1 MQAKRIY
8 NVAFLGSNEKGS
20 LPMFTRVEAV
30 TANRAQKRFIEE
42 FRPVEGWFLGDGRD
56 RTGTDRSRNTESA
69 SGMNTTP

>member
-30 TANRAQKRFIEE
+30 TAKRVQKIFVEQ
-42 FRPVEGWFLGDGRD
+42 FRPVKGWFLGDPED
-56 RTGTDRSRNTESA
+56 VTEQA
-69 SGMNTTP
+69 QHEAEAVARQQQA

>member
-30 TANRAQKRFIEE
+30 TAKRAQKIFVEE
-42 FRPVEGWFLGDGRD
+42 YRPVKGWFLGDPED
-56 RTGTDRSRNTESA
+56 VTEQTQTEA
-69 SGMNTTP
+69 ETPNQHQA

>member
-30 TANRAQKRFIEE
+30 TAKRAQKRFIEVY
-42 FRPVEGWFLGDGRD
+42 RPVKGWFLGDPED
-56 RTGTDRSRNTESA
+56 VTEQA
-69 SGMNTTP
+69 QTEAETLNQHQA